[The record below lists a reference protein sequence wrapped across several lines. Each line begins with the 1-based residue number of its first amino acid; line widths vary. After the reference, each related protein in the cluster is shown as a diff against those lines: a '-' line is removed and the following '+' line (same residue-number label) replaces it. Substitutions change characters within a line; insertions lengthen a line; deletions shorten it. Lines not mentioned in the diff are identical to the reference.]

1 MIISTDSLFKEIDNE
16 EYVIIDASWYLPN
29 DKRDTFSEYKLCHI
43 PGAFF
48 FDIDNVCN
56 KKTDLPHML
65 PSKKQFKD
73 EISMFGINENSK
85 IVIYDSKGV
94 YSSPRLW
101 WMFNFFGISNVFIL
115 DGGLPKWL
123 HENKPITKN
132 IPSPL
137 KGKIKVQENWSI
149 LANMEKVI
157 LSIKN
162 KDSIILDART
172 KERFLGKADEPR
184 ENLRKGNIN
193 CSINLFF
200 EDLLIDNKTFR
211 NKNQIKQI
219 FKLKKVDFSKHI
231 IVSCGSGITAA
242 ILFFSLKLIG
252 VKNVSLYDG
261 SWSEWGSFSID
272 EIEKLLHA

>member
-1 MIISTDSLFKEIDNE
+1 VLISTDNLLKEIDSE
-16 EYVIIDASWYLPN
+16 ECIIIDASWYLPT
-29 DKRDTFSEYKLCHI
+29 DKRDTFSEYNLCHI

-48 FDIDNVCN
+48 FDIDNVCD

-65 PSKKQFKD
+65 PSKKQFKNQ
-73 EISMFGINENSK
+73 ISMFGINDNSK
-85 IVIYDSKGV
+85 IVIYDSKGI

-101 WMFNFFGISNVFIL
+101 WMFNFFGISNVFVL
-115 DGGLPKWL
+115 DGGLQKWL
-123 HENKPITKN
+123 DENKPTTKN
-132 IPSPL
+132 ITSPL
-137 KGKIKVQENWSI
+137 KGKIKIKENRSI
-149 LANMEKVI
+149 LSNMKKVI

-172 KERFLGKADEPR
+172 KERFFGKVDEPR
-184 ENLRKGNIN
+184 NNLRKGHIN

-200 EDLLIDNKTFR
+200 EELLNDKKTF
-211 NKNQIKQI
+211 KSKYQIKQI
-219 FKLKKVDFSKHI
+219 FKTKKIDFSKHI

-272 EIEKLLHA
+272 EIENLFHA